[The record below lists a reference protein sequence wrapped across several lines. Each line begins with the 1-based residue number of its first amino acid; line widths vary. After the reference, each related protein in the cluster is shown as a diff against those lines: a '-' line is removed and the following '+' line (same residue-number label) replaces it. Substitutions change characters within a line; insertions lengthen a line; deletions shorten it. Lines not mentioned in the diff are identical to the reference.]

1 MTFVFNGLSSD
12 ICETN
17 RGELEDY
24 RERDKIRDA
33 ELALM
38 KEKLSIVISSLK
50 QRKQRLLRNILL
62 NFTRTKR
69 NLLNMNMPWHL

>member
-1 MTFVFNGLSSD
+1 MAK
-12 ICETN
+12 
-17 RGELEDY
+17 LEDY

-62 NFTRTKR
+62 IFTRTKR